1 MWPSLKVLYKNIQNH
16 FCQFKWIGFC
26 WMALWTVEQRVRGY
40 DQPYPLITQDWS
52 YCSSHLPKTETV
64 VSLPF
69 LLSFLSS
76 HPSFFEKKIS
86 FSPLLPLL
94 LPRVNNCHT
103 FSLSPPAGVWL
114 VKSGGCWRSSQ
125 SCKWG
130 SPPGWPRHTVV
141 QVRKP
146 AMLPTKQR
154 WERRGLCVLT

>member
-1 MWPSLKVLYKNIQNH
+1 MFKRGLLSKYFLKKIYKIIFVNSNGLALLN
-16 FCQFKWIGFC
+16 GF
-26 WMALWTVEQRVRGY
+26 MNSGTD

-69 LLSFLSS
+69 LLSFFILSI
-76 HPSFFEKKIS
+76 PLFKKKIS

-94 LPRVNNCHT
+94 LPHVNNCHT

-146 AMLPTKQR
+146 ATLPTKQR